1 MGAENRASLKV
12 DAKKCIG
19 VSDVITMLKG
29 LRSETVIKIVRTSDA
44 KDNAETLNLRKAE
57 NVVDSGRYP
66 HESSIQDA
74 INISSTVTG
83 NTELPQIRELN
94 EIAALLRSMDS
105 KQNQLGN

>member
-1 MGAENRASLKV
+1 MGAENRVSLKV
-12 DAKKCIG
+12 DTKKRIG

-29 LRSETVIKIVRTSDA
+29 LRSEAVIKIVRTSDA
-44 KDNAETLNLRKAE
+44 KDNAEILNLRKAE

-74 INISSTVTG
+74 INISSVVIG

-94 EIAALLRSMDS
+94 EIASLLRSLDS

>member
-1 MGAENRASLKV
+1 MGAENRVSLKV
-12 DAKKCIG
+12 DTKKRIG

-29 LRSETVIKIVRTSDA
+29 LRSEAVIKIVRTSDA
-44 KDNAETLNLRKAE
+44 KDNAEILNLRKAE

-74 INISSTVTG
+74 INISSVVIG

-105 KQNQLGN
+105 EHNQLGN

>member
-1 MGAENRASLKV
+1 MGAENRVSLKV
-12 DAKKCIG
+12 DTKKRIG

-29 LRSETVIKIVRTSDA
+29 LRSEAVIKIVRTSDT
-44 KDNAETLNLRKAE
+44 KDNALNLRKVKKE
-57 NVVDSGRYP
+57 VDSGRYQY
-66 HESSIQDA
+66 ESSIQDA
-74 INISSTVTG
+74 INITSTVTG